1 MSTEPNRPS
10 LGVRIG
16 WVFLALAV
24 SLPAI
29 HHFGRLGF
37 HHEDLSIPF
46 DGGYRIVLGQLPF
59 VDFQAPIGPVL
70 FLQQALFFALFGV
83 GLSAFLTHAAV
94 LNAAASYTSWRL
106 LHPLLGA
113 GPAVLGGMVTL
124 AWFYLPPSAPYIDT
138 TAFFWLLIAL
148 AAVASSR
155 RALDDSRM
163 GLLTGAAGLAAGL
176 AFLTKQNIGGLGI
189 AGLALLLF
197 LHGRRRWQP
206 ALLLLAASTPLVL
219 LTAWASATGAWEAY
233 MDSFWRVPLE
243 SGRLKYILP
252 FALRAVVKLLRPEM
266 VNSSFAELLGPALRE
281 TMVYGLCAVLALRW
295 WRERGEERRFLLAM
309 TTMLLLVQQ
318 WSFNTSNNDEPLYW
332 PFLGVLV
339 ALGVHLLG
347 LGRRPAVLA
356 LTGLIAAG
364 AGIGLAAG
372 RSIHAVKPA
381 ALTHTL
387 EEGPFAGL
395 RLHEVEGQALDSL
408 LRFAEAEIPERSRL
422 LILGHATFLYAA
434 TGHEPPQPL
443 LWFRAGVSY
452 SEQDPSTVD
461 DSLVRLLERRG
472 IDWVVLDIVG
482 REELLVDFPGVARYL
497 EQRFQPAASPGAGFE
512 ILKRRF

>member
-1 MSTEPNRPS
+1 MSTEPDRPS
-10 LGVRIG
+10 LGVRVG
-16 WVFLALAV
+16 WVLLALAV

-94 LNAAASYTSWRL
+94 LNAAASYTAWRL
-106 LHPLLGA
+106 LHPLGE
-113 GPAVLGGMVTL
+113 GTAVLGGVVTL

-155 RALDDSRM
+155 RALEDSYT

-197 LHGRRRWQP
+197 LHGRRRWQSP
-206 ALLLLAASTPLVL
+206 LFLLAASTPLVL
-219 LTAWASATGAWEAY
+219 LTAWASTTGAWEAY

-252 FALRAVVKLLRPEM
+252 FALRGVVKLLRPHE
-266 VNSSFAELLGPALRE
+266 VAVELGPHEALEGDQFVAEDRS
-281 TMVYGLCAVLALRW
+281 VKVVVL
-295 WRERGEERRFLLAM
+295 RGSGKGFC
-309 TTMLLLVQQ
+309 
-318 WSFNTSNNDEPLYW
+318 
-332 PFLGVLV
+332 
-339 ALGVHLLG
+339 
-347 LGRRPAVLA
+347 
-356 LTGLIAAG
+356 AG
-364 AGIGLAAG
+364 ADLAGALNGLASIGAG
-372 RSIHAVKPA
+372 GSLASTTFGCRSNVSATATPLSTA
-381 ALTHTL
+381 RARCTT
-387 EEGPFAGL
+387 
-395 RLHEVEGQALDSL
+395 S
-408 LRFAEAEIPERSRL
+408 RSRA
-422 LILGHATFLYAA
+422 G
-434 TGHEPPQPL
+434 PP
-443 LWFRAGVSY
+443 WTRKRARSL
-452 SEQDPSTVD
+452 SPSSS
-461 DSLVRLLERRG
+461 DSQQG
-472 IDWVVLDIVG
+472 G
-482 REELLVDFPGVARYL
+482 
-497 EQRFQPAASPGAGFE
+497 
-512 ILKRRF
+512 